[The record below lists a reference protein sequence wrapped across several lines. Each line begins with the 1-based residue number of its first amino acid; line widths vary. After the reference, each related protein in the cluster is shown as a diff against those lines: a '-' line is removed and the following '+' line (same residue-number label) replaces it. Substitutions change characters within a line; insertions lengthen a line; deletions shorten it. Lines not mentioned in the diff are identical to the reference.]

1 MVAERFGQSQ
11 REWSPGP
18 IKLGD
23 RVQFVETNLLLHM
36 FKLRFPGTDF
46 PRFALRVGQERLE
59 FGALLASTACRVWSG
74 EVAWLCWLGS
84 CFGFKEG
91 ASFLEPV

>member
-1 MVAERFGQSQ
+1 MAAERFGQSQ
-11 REWSPGP
+11 REWAAGT
-18 IKLGD
+18 IKLGG

-59 FGALLASTACRVWSG
+59 FGALLVTVG
-74 EVAWLCWLGS
+74 EVGYGKSARAEQLL
-84 CFGFKEG
+84 
-91 ASFLEPV
+91 